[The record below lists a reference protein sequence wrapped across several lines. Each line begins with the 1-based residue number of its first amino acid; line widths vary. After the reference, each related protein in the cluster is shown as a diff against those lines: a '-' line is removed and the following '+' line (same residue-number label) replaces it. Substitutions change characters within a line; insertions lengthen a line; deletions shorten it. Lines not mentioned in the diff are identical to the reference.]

1 MAREPLPLSQT
12 LTVDI
17 PYRPYIPPGM
27 KIGERG
33 QVTIPQHHRKRFGLK
48 PAMAVEFVDVEGKLV
63 LQKASRRHKSGIGKF
78 YGVLG
83 LKNVRTDDLLKEL
96 RGR

>member
-1 MAREPLPLSQT
+1 
-12 LTVDI
+12 
-17 PYRPYIPPGM
+17 M
-27 KIGERG
+27 KIGARG
-33 QVTIPQHHRKRFGLK
+33 QVTIPQHHRRRFGLK
-48 PAMAVEFVDVEGKLV
+48 PATAVEFVDVNGKLV
-63 LQKASRRHKSGIGKF
+63 LQKASRPHKSGIGKF